1 MTKCPTSLVA
11 GAGYAQRCPMEFRVL
26 MEVVIA
32 A

>member
-1 MTKCPTSLVA
+1 LVA